1 VSVYPKYKKDANGL
15 PIVEGVKALT
25 PAKGTEP
32 LQIPSSFNPDLAKDI
47 VSKNSGIS
55 AGTAYA
61 MSSFDIKGDDE
72 LARKIAE
79 IDKQTKEQRKRNQM
93 KEAQDKATA
102 DFNNSLRGRAWTGL
116 KALTRGLG
124 VVAFT
129 PVEIINSATRNA
141 ALQLSTMKNPN
152 AYTKEQKD
160 KIIRGGAIN
169 DLNELTIF
177 QIGKQLINEGRIDIG
192 NGFFASETMGA
203 GFKARQAAINTF
215 NVALKDKDGNP
226 VKDKEGRPVLR
237 PYTVATPLAWV
248 LTGGHPESRAGAVID
263 AIGEL
268 AVSFYADPV
277 SKWGK
282 VARAAKLAKAEERTV
297 KGVASAKDAV
307 KAQEVQKQ
315 LADTAKAIQDA
326 KDDLFKISQSTA
338 PVKTINQ
345 ARSRIQDL
353 IEKEVKLK
361 DEFGNLKYD
370 ADAIT
375 GFLSK
380 DSLTP
385 LIDEIAKTDDAA
397 EIWRLS
403 NKKID
408 ISIADELA
416 NAKTQEEVIGV
427 FARNI
432 LGAESKVLTAEERA
446 RSLALGALESG
457 GLGATT
463 VGRAVKAIP
472 GSTKVAKGVSTVTG
486 KALTG
491 ASAATKARAPWLHDF
506 VSRTAASYNTIIPRG
521 AMVHRGDRSALVEAA
536 DSWMAVGRVS
546 LEKRNQIINSIITA
560 TDDSTAAFNATGKA
574 FDAVYEAAAARGVP
588 KRILDKVYEETRFFK
603 KAEEEMSV
611 YWASRQMDGSAI
623 DVGLAN
629 GKNIRLHSSH
639 LDSEFLNSHVYFPP
653 ADDLM
658 KLIGVVERY
667 GTGAGRLAA
676 DAADLLISNFW
687 KKSVLVRPAFIVR
700 NIMEEQIRVFGTGH
714 VSFYNNPLVA
724 MGMWLGKP
732 EGGAFR
738 RLMSRFDPVKNT
750 VYGSNFRGVDLV
762 EDLSDE
768 AAAVALKNQYIDF
781 MAAFNYGA
789 TDDQLGKIISKMD
802 YVTKRFGENGWWDGF
817 ASQVQILSN
826 SKIASLVAKVDPN
839 DAKAVDDLVRRLTE
853 GDSKNIWESFVKSL
867 VKENQVA
874 DLLNPA
880 NAKIFLFES
889 PNSINA
895 RIEELA
901 GGLSTVRSL
910 IANGSV
916 KVGDKVITIPRV
928 IDEAASNISKGMAK
942 KLDTNQVFGETLLEA
957 FGKLGKW
964 DNVPLTVPRKRVIKT
979 GRKNQDSAIASK
991 IDGFF
996 SIAVGFEK
1004 RTTMGPE
1011 WRMTYWDTV
1020 GRYSKLLDSDS
1031 LTKLKAG
1038 MDADLKEI
1046 TNTRGIK
1053 IGASHPTYG
1062 KIKEAKGTGAMTL
1075 DEIHE
1080 IASTEASRKVAT
1092 LFYNASERR
1101 LLFHQLRLIMPFG
1114 QAWADT
1120 LVNWTKIAFDNP
1132 DKVYS
1137 IARSAS
1143 WLNKP
1148 ASGSIY
1154 GLTDARDYYD
1164 PNQGFF
1170 YNDPQYNA
1178 RRFFVPFQAMPMNV
1192 AANLKAGK
1200 GFSVQGPFA
1209 ASADPMS
1216 VNFAL
1221 QGNGILPGVG
1231 PGVTVPFET
1240 LNLMGLN
1247 PTKKLPLSVQ
1257 SAINSYLYPYGA
1269 PDIQNKGLVEGS
1281 LFSNNWSRILGSI
1294 AKREETYASA
1304 FAPTMGY
1311 LAQSGDYNM
1320 DDVEDQGRLVRD
1332 THSFAQWFTLMR
1344 GLTGALSPTPV
1355 AIIPTAIAK
1364 DRTGDTQLAATLYKD
1379 FNDMRVQNVDPNK
1392 AYAEFMDLY
1401 GPEAIYA
1408 VIGKTSG
1415 GPTNLATYELINQ
1428 DPSVLD
1434 EYKDTFSFFYPYGGF
1449 SKEMYNWSKINQSKK
1464 YLTPNE
1470 IMQKVTNIRY
1480 YAAKDRLAARAA
1492 AEGWSQERFD
1502 AGNSE
1507 LKKSYDI
1514 TGREVKVD
1522 FTKKDR
1528 VIAQL
1533 EQAAMDPRFDDSD
1546 AVAGLRD
1553 YLLLRNTAIE
1563 ASGMKGLKNKASLPQ
1578 RKWLADQ
1585 AVEILKRNPEFTNL
1599 YYSVFARELK
1609 G

>member
-1 VSVYPKYKKDANGL
+1 MSVYPKYKKDANGL

-25 PAKGTEP
+25 PVKGTES
-32 LQIPSSFNPDLAKDI
+32 LQIPSSFNPDVAKDI
-47 VSKNSGIS
+47 LSKNPGVS

-61 MSSFDIKGDDE
+61 LSSYDIKGDDE
-72 LARKIAE
+72 LAKKIAD
-79 IDKQTKEQRKRNQM
+79 IDKQTQEQRKRNQM
-93 KEAQDKATA
+93 KEAQDKATER
-102 DFNNSLRGRAWTGL
+102 FNNSIRGRVWTGL
-116 KALTRGLG
+116 KALTRGIG

-129 PVEIINSATRNA
+129 PIEIVNAVTRNA
-141 ALQLSTMKNPN
+141 ALQFSTMKNPN

-177 QIGKQLINEGRIDIG
+177 QIGKQLINEGRIDLG

-215 NVALKDKDGNP
+215 NIALKDKDGNP

-268 AVSFYADPV
+268 AVSFYTDPI

-282 VARAAKLAKAEERTV
+282 IARAAKLAKAEERTV

-315 LADTAKAIQDA
+315 LADTAKAIQAA
-326 KDDLFKISQSTA
+326 KEDLFKISQSTA

-385 LIDEIAKTDDAA
+385 LIQEIAKTDDAA

-408 ISIADELA
+408 ITIADELA
-416 NAKTQEEVIGV
+416 KAKTEEEVLGV

-432 LGAESKVLTAEERA
+432 LGAEAKVLTEEERA
-446 RSLALGALESG
+446 RSLALGALEAG
-457 GLGATT
+457 GLGAT
-463 VGRAVKAIP
+463 VAGRAIKAIP
-472 GSTKVAKGVSTVTG
+472 GVSKVSKGASLVAG
-486 KALTG
+486 KAFTG
-491 ASAATKARAPWLHDF
+491 AAAATKARAPWLYDF
-506 VSRTAASYNTIIPRG
+506 VSQISTSYNTIIPRG
-521 AMVHRGDRSALVEAA
+521 AMVHRSDRSALVEAA
-536 DSWMAVGRVS
+536 DSWMTVGRVP
-546 LEKRNQIINSIITA
+546 LEKRNKIINDIITA
-560 TDDSTAAFNATGKA
+560 ADDSIASFAATGKA
-574 FDAVYEAAAARGVP
+574 FDAVYEAAVARGVP
-588 KRILDKVYEETRFFK
+588 KRILDKVYEETRFFENK
-603 KAEEEMSV
+603 KNQMSV
-611 YWASRQMDGSAI
+611 YWASRQMDGSTI
-623 DVGLAN
+623 DIVLAN
-629 GKNIRLHSSH
+629 GKTIKLHSSH

-653 ADDLM
+653 ADELM
-658 KLIGVVERY
+658 KLLGRMQRLPS
-667 GTGAGRLAA
+667 GRLAT

-687 KKSVLVRPAFIVR
+687 KKSVLVRPAFVVR

-714 VSFYNNPLVA
+714 VSFYNHPLIA
-724 MGMWLGKP
+724 MGMWLGNP
-732 EGGAFR
+732 QGGAFR
-738 RLMSRFDPVKNT
+738 RLMARFDPVKNT
-750 VYGSNFRGVDLV
+750 VYGSNFKGANLV

-802 YVTKRFGENGWWDGF
+802 YITKKFGEKGWWDGF
-817 ASQVQILSN
+817 ASQVQILHN
-826 SKIASLVAKVDPN
+826 SKVARAVAQINPN
-839 DAKAVDDLVRRLTE
+839 DSKAVDDLVEFFTK
-853 GDSKNIWESFVKSL
+853 GDGQKIWESFIRSL
-867 VKENQVA
+867 VKEDQVA
-874 DLLNPA
+874 DLLSPSG
-880 NAKIFLFES
+880 AKIFLFES
-889 PNSINA
+889 PNSVNA
-895 RIEELA
+895 RIEELS
-901 GGLSTVRSL
+901 GGLSSIRSL
-910 IANGSV
+910 IANGTTRAGNIAIV
-916 KVGDKVITIPRV
+916 IPKVL
-928 IDEAASNISKGMAK
+928 DEAANNISKGMK
-942 KLDTNQVFGETLLEA
+942 NKLDSNQLFGEKLASVFSE
-957 FGKLGKW
+957 LGKW
-964 DNVPLTVPRKRVIKT
+964 DNLSLTVPTKRIIKT
-979 GRKNQDSAIASK
+979 NRKNQDNRISQA

-996 SIAVGFEK
+996 GIAVGFEK
-1004 RTTMGPE
+1004 RATMGPE

-1020 GRYSKLLDSDS
+1020 GRYSKLLNEEA

-1046 TNTRGIK
+1046 KNARGIK

-1062 KIKEAKGTGAMTL
+1062 KIKEAKGTGTMTL
-1075 DEIHE
+1075 DDIHE
-1080 IASTEASRKVAT
+1080 IASTEASRRVAT

-1101 LLFHQLRLIMPFG
+1101 LLFHQLRLVMPFG

-1120 LVNWTKIAFDNP
+1120 LVNWSKIAFDNP

-1137 IARSAS
+1137 IARAAS

-1178 RRFFVPFQAMPMNV
+1178 RRFFVPFQAMPMNI
-1192 AANLKAGK
+1192 ASNLKAGR
-1200 GFSVQGPFA
+1200 GFSAQGPFA

-1231 PGVTVPFET
+1231 PGVTIPFET

-1247 PTKKLPLSVQ
+1247 PIKKLPVGLQ
-1257 SAINSYLYPYGA
+1257 TTINNYLYPYGA

-1364 DRTGDTQLAATLYKD
+1364 DRTGDTQLAAALYKD

-1415 GPTNLATYELINQ
+1415 GPTNLATYELITQ

-1434 EYKDTFSFFYPYGGF
+1434 QYKDTFSYFYPYGGF

-1528 VIAQL
+1528 VLAQL

-1563 ASGMKGLKNKASLPQ
+1563 ASGMKSLKNKASLPQ
-1578 RKWLADQ
+1578 RKWLAEQ
-1585 AVEILKRNPEFTNL
+1585 ALEILKRNPEFTNL